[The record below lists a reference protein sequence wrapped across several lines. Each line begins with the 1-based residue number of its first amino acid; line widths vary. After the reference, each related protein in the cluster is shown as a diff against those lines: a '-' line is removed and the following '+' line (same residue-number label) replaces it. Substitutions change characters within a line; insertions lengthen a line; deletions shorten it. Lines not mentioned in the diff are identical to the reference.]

1 MQQKLTRNLH
11 AHSFCATTMA
21 LPLPA
26 SCAVTSYNHVVNL
39 WGVAFGSI
47 LSPSS
52 SYTMTKRTTELFVM
66 PLVTWLALQMHC
78 MITWHCLFLCH
89 YHGIATS
96 RILCRNIL
104 QPCCQLMG
112 CCIWFHTLPFLLLHH
127 DKEDYGIVCDA
138 PCDMASLTNALH
150 DNIVKLYNI
159 FSHFVTHV
167 NNTYMEVCVCCIE
180 KATIFKSLKAC
191 N

>member
-1 MQQKLTRNLH
+1 MLQSQMCLQPIPLLISFNMTITHATKTHKKFTR
-11 AHSFCATTMA
+11 T
-21 LPLPA
+21 
-26 SCAVTSYNHVVNL
+26 
-39 WGVAFGSI
+39 
-47 LSPSS
+47 
-52 SYTMTKRTTELFVM
+52 
-66 PLVTWLALQMHC
+66 
-78 MITWHCLFLCH
+78 LFLCH

-191 N
+191 NKLWLWLCFLNSIIVGMSYT